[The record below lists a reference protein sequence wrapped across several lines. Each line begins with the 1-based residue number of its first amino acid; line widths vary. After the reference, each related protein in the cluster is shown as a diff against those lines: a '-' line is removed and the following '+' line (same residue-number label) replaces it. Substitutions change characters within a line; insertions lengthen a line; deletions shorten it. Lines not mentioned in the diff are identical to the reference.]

1 MKMMWLLMLIALLV
15 SSVSLSIVYVCYRIE
30 TDHSNEDFF
39 FGVTF
44 GGNTTSEAKLL
55 IDKVKG
61 YTNLFVVD
69 NWDVA
74 MNETVLTEICEYAVN
89 ANLNIM
95 VYFSFIFFN
104 STQLSSSRLDLFRDA
119 GVEPFHIPW
128 LSTTMERWG
137 NKFLG
142 AYVLD
147 EPGGNQIDVGSYT
160 GFTTGYSGRN
170 ITTFENV
177 ANYSDAAYRFV
188 RGVGRYYVHRLND
201 PSRLGSIPNSTGR
214 IIPVF
219 TADNALYWFDY
230 LAGYDAVFA
239 ELGWNHNQAQHIALC
254 RGAANVQEKDWGA
267 IITWAYN
274 APPYLA
280 RGTEMLQA
288 MNTAYYSG
296 AKYLIVF
303 NYPQI
308 NPYGALTEEHF
319 AAMEKFWDCIHRFP
333 GNLLEKVDGQV
344 ALVLPKDYGWG
355 MRNPDDKIWGL
366 WLPDDLS
373 PLIGEKIATL
383 ISKYGLKLDIVYDDP
398 QFNFTEK
405 YQKIYFW
412 NSTTSLSP

>member
-1 MKMMWLLMLIALLV
+1 MQ
-15 SSVSLSIVYVCYRIE
+15 
-30 TDHSNEDFF
+30 
-39 FGVTF
+39 G
-44 GGNTTSEAKLL
+44 
-55 IDKVKG
+55 
-61 YTNLFVVD
+61 
-69 NWDVA
+69 
-74 MNETVLTEICEYAVN
+74 
-89 ANLNIM
+89 
-95 VYFSFIFFN
+95 
-104 STQLSSSRLDLFRDA
+104 
-119 GVEPFHIPW
+119 
-128 LSTTMERWG
+128 
-137 NKFLG
+137 
-142 AYVLD
+142 
-147 EPGGNQIDVGSYT
+147 
-160 GFTTGYSGRN
+160 
-170 ITTFENV
+170 
-177 ANYSDAAYRFV
+177 
-188 RGVGRYYVHRLND
+188 
-201 PSRLGSIPNSTGR
+201 
-214 IIPVF
+214 
-219 TADNALYWFDY
+219 
-230 LAGYDAVFA
+230 
-239 ELGWNHNQAQHIALC
+239 
-254 RGAANVQEKDWGA
+254 KDWGA

-274 APPYLA
+274 DPPYLA